1 VNDNDENTPIAKDT
15 RTAILD
21 AAQDMVQRQS
31 IRVVRFQELAKRTGI
46 KKAVCIITSKVKMI
60 YRSLC

>member
-31 IRVVRFQELAKRTGI
+31 IRGVRFQELAKRTGI
-46 KKAVCIITSKVKMI
+46 KRQYVL
-60 YRSLC
+60 SLRK